1 MIRLSATIITLNEE
15 DRIAETISSLGF
27 CDEVVVVDSG
37 SGDRTVE
44 IAEAAGARV
53 LERPWTGYSD
63 QKNFAAS
70 SAANDWILS
79 IDADERPGI
88 DLATEIR
95 EWKRRGDPSGR
106 AAYSMPRRVSYLGR
120 WIRHSGWYP
129 DRKARLYDRNRAS
142 WWGDYVHE
150 TLSVRGAVGRFEG
163 DLYHFPFRSLEEHHR
178 AVDRYTAL
186 AAAELR
192 ERGRRFDPLRALL
205 GPPLHFLK
213 AFVVR
218 AGFLDGM
225 SGLRIAWMGA
235 RYVWIREFRITR

>member
-1 MIRLSATIITLNEE
+1 MIRLSATIITFDEE
-15 DRIAETISSLGF
+15 DRIAETIASLGF

-37 SGDRTVE
+37 SGDGTVE
-44 IAEAAGARV
+44 IAGAAGARV
-53 LERPWTGYSD
+53 LERPWAGYSD

-70 SAANDWILS
+70 RAAHDWILS

-88 DLATEIR
+88 DLANEIR
-95 EWKRRGDPSGR
+95 RWRRRGDTSSA

-129 DRKARLYDRNRAS
+129 DRKVRLYDRTRAS
-142 WWGDYVHE
+142 WKGDYVHE
-150 TLSVRGAVGRFEG
+150 TLSVDGPVGRLKG
-163 DLYHFPFRSLEEHHR
+163 DLYHFPYRSLEEQRR
-178 AVDRYTAL
+178 AIDRYTAL

-192 ERGRRFDPLRALL
+192 DRGRRFNPFRALL

-213 AFVVR
+213 AFVLR
-218 AGFLDGM
+218 AGFLDGL

-235 RYVWIREFRITR
+235 RYVWIRELRIIR